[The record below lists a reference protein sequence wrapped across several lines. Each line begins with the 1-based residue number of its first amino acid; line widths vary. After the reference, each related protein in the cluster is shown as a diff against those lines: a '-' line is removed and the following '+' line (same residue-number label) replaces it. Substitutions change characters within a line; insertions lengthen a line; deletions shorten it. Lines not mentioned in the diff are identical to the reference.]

1 MDADQESFMNDDNNS
16 PIKVGNPLVRMIRKV
31 TKKNETEKKKKKK
44 KNVTVEMLQPSRYK
58 PSNLN
63 QMAEET
69 QFTKSNFNY
78 QLNHYLLFYTPLKV
92 FFVPVVCQM
101 NQILRESFGQSH

>member
-16 PIKVGNPLVRMIRKV
+16 QRKVGNPLVRMIRKV
-31 TKKNETEKKKKKK
+31 TKKNETEKKKK
-44 KNVTVEMLQPSRYK
+44 NVTVEMLQPSRYK
-58 PSNLN
+58 PSDLN

-78 QLNHYLLFYTPLKV
+78 HLKNYLLFHTPLKV
-92 FFVPVVCQM
+92 SCPCCLSVEPK
-101 NQILRESFGQSH
+101 S